1 MDVPQDVMIH
11 MIHMIHC
18 IFAIQKLGRKKHLQT
33 EASSNPSLYKY
44 SSQHCQHCRIY
55 RIDIESFSAV
65 TCLLQCASMSLLP
78 LFVYA
83 ERNIFAR
90 KTNTS
95 SYILPSVNRF
105 KYWLQLAA
113 HLVNNLG
120 IANLHFSAFFKAHV
134 QRFRWHFESNNS
146 MNQSTTATCN
156 SNNYS
161 DLMAHATRASSMSL
175 LHVERRTSMDILP
188 RSIWMQLVW
197 CDHPICSSRVKA
209 MHRVLS
215 STLPLSMDQM
225 DAAFVPQRTTTPSSD
240 PVTSSLVRS
249 SFGRTN
255 LESLTQAVDNNII

>member
-1 MDVPQDVMIH
+1 M
-11 MIHMIHC
+11 C
-18 IFAIQKLGRKKHLQT
+18 IDEPATSVCLCGKKHICTKNKHIFVHLT
-33 EASSNPSLYKY
+33 L
-44 SSQHCQHCRIY
+44 CQP
-55 RIDIESFSAV
+55 FQVLVA
-65 TCLLQCASMSLLP
+65 TCSTPCKQP
-78 LFVYA
+78 
-83 ERNIFAR
+83 
-90 KTNTS
+90 
-95 SYILPSVNRF
+95 
-105 KYWLQLAA
+105 
-113 HLVNNLG
+113 G
-120 IANLHFSAFFKAHV
+120 IANLHFSAFSKP
-134 QRFRWHFESNNS
+134 RFRDSVWHFESNNS

-197 CDHPICSSRVKA
+197 CDHPMCSSRVKA

-225 DAAFVPQRTTTPSSD
+225 DAAFVPQRTTHPAVTR
-240 PVTSSLVRS
+240 VTSSLVRS

>member
-1 MDVPQDVMIH
+1 MEVPQD
-11 MIHMIHC
+11 
-18 IFAIQKLGRKKHLQT
+18 AIQKLGQKKHLQT

-44 SSQHCQHCRIY
+44 QVSIVSIVGF
-55 RIDIESFSAV
+55 IESFSAV

-83 ERNIFAR
+83 ERKISAR

-120 IANLHFSAFFKAHV
+120 IANLHFSAFFKAQV

-175 LHVERRTSMDILP
+175 LHVERRTSMEILP

-197 CDHPICSSRVKA
+197 CDHPICSS
-209 MHRVLS
+209 

-225 DAAFVPQRTTTPSSD
+225 DAFVPQRTTTPSGD

-255 LESLTQAVDNNII
+255 LESLTQAVDNNIIS